1 MNMTNNRK
9 KIAIGTL
16 GCRLNQFESDS
27 LATDFR
33 NAGYDIVSINE
44 YADVYII
51 NTCTVTNK
59 SDAKSRNMIRKAHKT
74 NPEAILI
81 VTGCYADTNKKDIA
95 RIKGVDY
102 IIGNKRKSKVYQLI
116 DRMLNE
122 RSIQNSAKSN
132 IESYPET
139 SFDYTSATKGT
150 HTRSFVKIQDGCD
163 VKCTYCKI
171 PYARGKPIS
180 KPSNAVINDIKTLYE
195 NGYREFILTGINI
208 IYYNDRSMTLSGLLK
223 VLYKIDGDFRIRLS
237 SVEPDKITDD
247 LLDVLSHQKMG
258 QHLHIPLQSGSD
270 RILQAMGRRYN
281 VDYYVNLINRI
292 KKQYPNLNITTDIII
307 GFPGESES
315 DFDKTYNVVK
325 ECGFSHVHTFKYS
338 KRSGTPASE
347 MPGQV
352 DEKAK
357 NHRSKMIRTL
367 SNKQNINFRLSQ
379 IGRRSKVL
387 IETISK
393 DGYGKGFTDNYIKV
407 MIPINNKSSIQQG
420 EFVEV
425 RLDNVIENS
434 TLAVSV

>member
-1 MNMTNNRK
+1 MYNNKK

-27 LATDFR
+27 IATDFR

-81 VTGCYADTNKKDIA
+81 VTGCYADTNRKDIT

-102 IIGNKRKSKVYQLI
+102 IIGNKRKSNVYHII

-122 RSIQNSAKSN
+122 GSKQNSAKPD
-132 IESYPET
+132 IDSYPET

-180 KPSNAVINDIKTLYE
+180 KPSKEIINDIKTLYE

-208 IYYNDRSMTLSGLLK
+208 IYYKDRSRTLSGLLK
-223 VLYKIDGDFRIRLS
+223 ELYKIDGDFRIRLS
-237 SVEPDKITDD
+237 SVEPDKITDE

-281 VDYYVNLINRI
+281 TDYYINLI
-292 KKQYPNLNITTDIII
+292 KQINKYYPNLNITTDIII
-307 GFPGESES
+307 GFPGESET
-315 DFDKTYNVVK
+315 DFDKTYNVIK

-347 MPGQV
+347 MRGQV
-352 DEKAK
+352 DEKVK

-367 SNKQNINFRLSQ
+367 SNKQNMNFRLSQ
-379 IGRRSKVL
+379 IGKRSKVL
-387 IETISK
+387 VETITK
-393 DGYGKGFTDNYIKV
+393 DSYGKGFTENYIKV
-407 MIPINNKSSIQQG
+407 IVPIDNKNNIRKG
-420 EFVEV
+420 EFTEV
-425 RLDNVIENS
+425 RINKVFEDS